1 MRITR
6 NDDILGGEP
15 RIDGTRVGVRH
26 VAARVIDSGQ
36 SPPRVSDQLDV
47 SLSSVSEALSSDDA
61 HIDELRELD
70 RENEEAFERV
80 RESSV
85 NPNETVR

>member
-1 MRITR
+1 MRTH
-6 NDDILGGEP
+6 NDDMLGGEP

-26 VAARVIDSGQ
+26 VATRVIGSDQ
-36 SPPRVSDQLDV
+36 SPAHVSDQLDG
-47 SLSSVSEALSSDDA
+47 SLASVSEALSSDDA
-61 HIDELRELD
+61 SIDELRELD

-80 RESSV
+80 RASSV